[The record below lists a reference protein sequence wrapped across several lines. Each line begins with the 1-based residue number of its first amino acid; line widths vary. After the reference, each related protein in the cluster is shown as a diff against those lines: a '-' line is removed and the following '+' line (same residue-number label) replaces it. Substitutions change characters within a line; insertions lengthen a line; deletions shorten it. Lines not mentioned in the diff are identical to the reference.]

1 MKNDNETKNE
11 FEQFLKQY
19 IDTTRPESNEERRQ
33 KLILNKLDILSSL
46 TNKVDKIH
54 QFLNTNHNS
63 ISLLSKE
70 KEYLRISPKGIEY
83 PQSKTYKFKQW
94 LKKFLA
100 IE

>member
-19 IDTTRPESNEERRQ
+19 IDTTRPESNEEIRQ

-83 PQSKTYKFKQW
+83 PQSKTYKFK
-94 LKKFLA
+94 
-100 IE
+100 

>member
-19 IDTTRPESNEERRQ
+19 IDTTRPESNEEKRQ
-33 KLILNKLDILSSL
+33 RLILNKIDMLSAL
-46 TNKVDKIH
+46 TDKINKMYSVI
-54 QFLNTNHNS
+54 NTTHNS
-63 ISLLSKE
+63 ISLLSGE

-83 PQSKTYKFKQW
+83 PQNKIYKFKQW
-94 LKKFLA
+94 IKKFLA